1 MIYLVTDTA
10 ACLTRQEAR
19 ELNAMMVPMYYSR
32 GGSRMYT
39 EGFVEDWQPGKNGS
53 LIGHTTSQ
61 ATSAGFG
68 DLFSKLKAQGHQALC
83 VTISSRLSGT
93 YMNALRAAEE
103 AGGHVRV
110 VDSRSTAGGIYLLLR
125 HARELLDSGLSL
137 DEVFEQLKQARGRL
151 RTLFTVQDMEPLRR
165 SGRLG
170 VVRMSVSA
178 MLNVRPILSLEDG
191 AVVTHARARGR
202 QVQLRQLLEGI
213 DRAQSPI
220 VVQHCAD
227 QDAADSL
234 TKRLTDQGLTVIPR
248 RLGVVLAIHLG
259 FPISSTVWLEQGS

>member
-1 MIYLVTDTA
+1 MIYLVTDTT
-10 ACLTRQEAR
+10 ACLTRQDAR
-19 ELNAMMVPMYYSR
+19 ELSALMVPMYYTR

-39 EGFVEDWQPGKNGS
+39 EGFVEDWQPGQNGS

-103 AGGHVRV
+103 AGDHVRV

-125 HARELLDSGLSL
+125 HARRLLDDGLSL
-137 DEVFEQLKQARGRL
+137 DAVFEQLKLARGRL
-151 RTLFTVQDMEPLRR
+151 KTLFTLQDMEPLRR

-178 MLNVRPILSLEDG
+178 MLNVRPILSLQDG
-191 AVVTHARARGR
+191 AVVTHALARGR
-202 QVQLRQLLEGI
+202 QVQLRKLLDGV
-213 DRAQSPI
+213 DRAEGPI
-220 VVQHCAD
+220 VVQHCLD
-227 QDAADSL
+227 QEAADGL
-234 TKRLTDQGLTVIPR
+234 AQRLQGEGHEVIPR

-259 FPISSTVWLEQGS
+259 FPILSTAWLEK